1 MHSRRT
7 EGGFTTLRRVS
18 GIVLAAVLVACGSRH
33 GILYVAGES
42 MVPALRAG
50 DMIVYRRYGP
60 VAQVGDLVVYEH
72 DDALVVHRVAGCQ
85 LDGSLR
91 TRGDANATPDAD
103 PVLPDAV
110 RGVVAVI
117 VPLGKALT
125 VLERAWSAHE
135 GGARLSYQ
143 SHTGR

>member
-1 MHSRRT
+1 
-7 EGGFTTLRRVS
+7 
-18 GIVLAAVLVACGSRH
+18 
-33 GILYVAGES
+33 
-42 MVPALRAG
+42 
-50 DMIVYRRYGP
+50 MIVYRRYGP
-60 VAQVGDLVVYEH
+60 VAQIGDLVVYER
-72 DDALVVHRVAGCQ
+72 DDALVVHRVAGRQ
-85 LDGSLR
+85 ADGSLR
-91 TRGDANATPDAD
+91 TRGDANDAPDAG
-103 PVLPDAV
+103 PVTPDAV